1 MNDMT
6 HTTHHASRTSYLV
19 LLVCSILLFTSCGD
33 EGDSFR
39 IKGRFRHFNQGEL
52 YIYSTD
58 GAPRLDTIRVR
69 DGRFSYETLVTQ
81 PSTFVLRFPNSSEQA
96 VFAEPGASVTIE
108 GDASHLKEMEIK
120 GTDDNDD
127 MTKWR
132 LHTANLTPPEVKKAA
147 IDYIKEHLESRVSN
161 FLLARYLVLNE
172 DPDYKTASELA
183 VQMLKEQPDNGQLIV
198 LEKKLRGLRNVM
210 VGTRLPS
217 FSATSTDGRTV
228 SLQSMNTELNII
240 CVWALWNQ
248 QSISTQRKLREVQK
262 KYGSRVSLMSICL
275 DARPADCKQTLERDS
290 IRWPQVADGRLWD
303 SPLVQQLGIS
313 SVPGNIFFD
322 RNGKVLAVNIPIDKI
337 DDLVKGILK

>member
-6 HTTHHASRTSYLV
+6 RILPLTPRPSLLV
-19 LLVCSILLFTSCGD
+19 LLVCSFLLFTSCGE
-33 EGDSFR
+33 EGDSFH
-39 IKGRFRHFNQGEL
+39 IKGRFRHFNQGEF

-69 DGRFSYETLVTQ
+69 DGRFSYETLITQ

-108 GDASHLKEMEIK
+108 GDASHLKEVEIK
-120 GTDDNDD
+120 GTDDNED

-147 IDYIKEHLESRVSN
+147 VDYIKEHLESRVSN
-161 FLLARYLVLNE
+161 YLLARYLVLNE

-183 VQMLKEQPDNGQLIV
+183 AQMLKEQPDNGQLII
-198 LEKKLRGLRNVM
+198 LEKKLRGLRNVI
-210 VGTRLPS
+210 VGTRMPS
-217 FSATSTDGRTV
+217 FSATATDGRTV
-228 SLQSMNTELNII
+228 TLQSMNAELNII
-240 CVWALWNQ
+240 CVWAMWSQ
-248 QSISTQRKLREVQK
+248 QSISTQHKLREVQK
-262 KYGSRVSLMSICL
+262 KYGSRVSLMGICL
-275 DARPADCKQTLERDS
+275 DARPEEGKPTLERDS
-290 IRWPQVADGRLWD
+290 IKWPQVADGRLWE

-322 RNGKVLAVNIPIDKI
+322 RNGKVLAINIPIDKI
-337 DDLVKGILK
+337 DEQVKSILK